1 MSPVFH
7 TCPSRLESSWR
18 HSASSELLRRSAR
31 NGERSLQSTP
41 TRVVV
46 FPPNKCADDP
56 TVPTTVSFIHL
67 TTDWTSDSAHADL
80 RRSGDESVP
89 LVLSRSNKKVD
100 KQPKSFFIQITSQS
114 SVSSS
119 AIMITTREVD
129 PCESKMLQAKMI
141 QSVSIVR
148 NTSNCD
154 SSEID
159 KMSRKELVRR
169 GAVGRRSAVV
179 ALPSDVVAALAE
191 LSELKW

>member
-1 MSPVFH
+1 MTIF
-7 TCPSRLESSWR
+7 LFL
-18 HSASSELLRRSAR
+18 A
-31 NGERSLQSTP
+31 
-41 TRVVV
+41 
-46 FPPNKCADDP
+46 KI
-56 TVPTTVSFIHL
+56 VSDAFY
-67 TTDWTSDSAHADL
+67 SAHADL
-80 RRSGDESVP
+80 RPSGDESVP

-148 NTSNCD
+148 DTSNCD

>member
-1 MSPVFH
+1 
-7 TCPSRLESSWR
+7 
-18 HSASSELLRRSAR
+18 
-31 NGERSLQSTP
+31 
-41 TRVVV
+41 
-46 FPPNKCADDP
+46 
-56 TVPTTVSFIHL
+56 
-67 TTDWTSDSAHADL
+67 
-80 RRSGDESVP
+80 
-89 LVLSRSNKKVD
+89 
-100 KQPKSFFIQITSQS
+100 
-114 SVSSS
+114 
-119 AIMITTREVD
+119 MITTREVD

-148 NTSNCD
+148 DTSNCD